1 MFSSSQ
7 FESAPAFTGGGG
19 GFNYSQSTQSAD
31 PVPTSAKSRDTQ
43 PMVPVTAKQ
52 IIEASQSTD
61 DKSNFLVDGAIVSN
75 VKLVGMAF
83 DKAERVTDVSFV
95 IDDGTGR
102 IGCNR
107 WVNEA
112 VDRKEVEGLS
122 DGTYVRIHG
131 HLKSF
136 HGNKQVVVFAIRPV
150 TDYNEIA
157 NHFLECIYAHSC
169 NARLQTGVLTPASSS
184 STLSTP
190 SNGNQKATSNQF
202 SQEYNLDG
210 LNNIDKLVIEYL
222 ERPSSTVQ
230 EKGVHR
236 DEIATQLKVPMAKIL
251 EAIESLE
258 SEGLIYSTIDEYHY
272 KSTSTG

>member
-7 FESAPAFTGGGG
+7 IDSAAAFTGGGG
-19 GFNYSQSTQSAD
+19 GFNYSQSTQSTD
-31 PVPTSAKSRDTQ
+31 PLPTSAKSRDTQ
-43 PMVPVTAKQ
+43 PMVPVTVKQ
-52 IIEASQSTD
+52 IIGASQSTD
-61 DKSNFLVDGAIVSN
+61 DKSNFLIDDALVSN

-122 DGTYVRIHG
+122 DGIYVRIHG
-131 HLKSF
+131 HLKGF
-136 HGNKQVVVFAIRPV
+136 QGKKQVIVFAIRPV
-150 TDYNEIA
+150 ADYNEIA

-169 NARLQTGVLTPASSS
+169 NARLQNGVSAPASSS
-184 STLSTP
+184 STLGTP
-190 SNGNQKATSNQF
+190 TGYQTATSTQF
-202 SQEYNLDG
+202 SQDYNLDG
-210 LNNIDKLVIEYL
+210 LNNIDKMVIEYL
-222 ERPSSTVQ
+222 ERPSSIEQ

-236 DEIATQLKVPMAKIL
+236 NEIATQLKIPMEKIL
-251 EAIESLE
+251 EAIESLD
-258 SEGLIYSTIDEYHY
+258 SEGMIYSTIDEYHY
-272 KSTSTG
+272 KSTSSG